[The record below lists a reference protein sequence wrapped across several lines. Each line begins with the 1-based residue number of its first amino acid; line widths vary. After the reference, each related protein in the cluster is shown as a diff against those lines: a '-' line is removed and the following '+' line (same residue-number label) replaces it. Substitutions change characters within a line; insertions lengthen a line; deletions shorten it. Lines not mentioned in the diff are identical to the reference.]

1 MSPATEE
8 SVSDFGFDCV
18 KALIDD
24 KLEDL
29 LLSQNVNLPP
39 QLSIQDV
46 TAHLHHDVE
55 DAVFLQDMLFSLCSQ
70 GINSLYYVEAL
81 QVLIDRYLNL

>member
-24 KLEDL
+24 KLEL
-29 LLSQNVNLPP
+29 VVAECELTSATVYSRRHRPSP
-39 QLSIQDV
+39 S
-46 TAHLHHDVE
+46 
-55 DAVFLQDMLFSLCSQ
+55 
-70 GINSLYYVEAL
+70 
-81 QVLIDRYLNL
+81 